1 MKVLHIFLGL
11 WMLVC
16 LSCSGFLDEV
26 DQDKFIPSTTDHY
39 ASVLLEEFNK
49 EPGIM
54 PDVAFMT
61 DEIQELESSFASS
74 SYRNSMLPIYTW
86 QRDIERTF
94 ENEQVGNNTSWGR
107 LYRNIAIV
115 NYVIEQIDDAT
126 GTEAERDYVKG
137 EAYFIRAYCY
147 FSLTNL
153 YAEPYRSA
161 AGAEV
166 TMGVPLRTDI
176 GVVPTYDRAMLSD
189 NYRQIEEDLGEAIRL
204 IGNSGLE
211 KSIYHPTVAACRL
224 LLSRVQLFQKKYDDV
239 ITTATGVMEV
249 TGLKKLTAGS
259 ASQPFITKSNPEVL
273 YSFGGI
279 VQVFSVQR
287 YNVMVSRHTG
297 SCSVVFRR
305 MICVNRCFLCRLQIN
320 PTIQVIL
327 PGRWRPVTAVWHG
340 LISGQPRLGSTGPRL
355 MPAGEGS
362 GKPRQISGL

>member
-161 AGAEV
+161 PGQR
-166 TMGVPLRTDI
+166 LRWECLCGPI
-176 GVVPTYDRAMLSD
+176 SVW
-189 NYRQIEEDLGEAIRL
+189 
-204 IGNSGLE
+204 
-211 KSIYHPTVAACRL
+211 CL
-224 LLSRVQLFQKKYDDV
+224 L
-239 ITTATGVMEV
+239 M
-249 TGLKKLTAGS
+249 TGLCSAIITGRSKKT
-259 ASQPFITKSNPEVL
+259 
-273 YSFGGI
+273 
-279 VQVFSVQR
+279 
-287 YNVMVSRHTG
+287 
-297 SCSVVFRR
+297 
-305 MICVNRCFLCRLQIN
+305 
-320 PTIQVIL
+320 
-327 PGRWRPVTAVWHG
+327 W
-340 LISGQPRLGSTGPRL
+340 
-355 MPAGEGS
+355 
-362 GKPRQISGL
+362 GKPSG